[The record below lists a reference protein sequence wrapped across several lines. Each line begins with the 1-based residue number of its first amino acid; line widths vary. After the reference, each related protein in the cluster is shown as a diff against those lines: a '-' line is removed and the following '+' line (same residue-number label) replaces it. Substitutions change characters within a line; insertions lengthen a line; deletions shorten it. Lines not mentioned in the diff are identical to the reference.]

1 MAMMTLTLLPV
12 LLVMLLMLALAICVA
27 VFVYKDAVSRG
38 MPGILWAA
46 VALLVPGLV
55 GLLIYLVVRGNYSAL
70 RCAACGQ
77 AAPDLPPL
85 RAASGSGLAV
95 LCGLRPA
102 GARRQHPGAGGG
114 ACCRPQQPLAVG
126 GAGHCGRCAG
136 AVCAGAGPAAFH
148 QYCSLNCGI
157 DRREPP
163 GSTSPRRLFL
173 CVPPKGAAVLTIS

>member
-70 RCAACGQ
+70 RCAACGGPVKEQ
-77 AAPDLPPL
+77 YMVCPHCGAKL
-85 RAASGSGLAV
+85 RQT
-95 LCGLRPA
+95 CP
-102 GARRQHPGAGGG
+102 
-114 ACCRPQQPLAVG
+114 
-126 GAGHCGRCAG
+126 HCGRPLEAGWQCCAG
-136 AVCAGAGPAAFH
+136 CGQPVPADSTPA
-148 QYCSLNCGI
+148 QAATKTSRA
-157 DRREPP
+157 RREGEGCFMARPP
-163 GSTSPRRLFL
+163 FLKRGHWTAKPDQTSSTGS
-173 CVPPKGAAVLTIS
+173 

>member
-55 GLLIYLVVRGNYSAL
+55 GLLIYLVVRGNYSTL
-70 RCAACGQ
+70 RCAACGGPVKEQ
-77 AAPDLPPL
+77 YMVCPHCGAKL
-85 RAASGSGLAV
+85 RQT
-95 LCGLRPA
+95 CP
-102 GARRQHPGAGGG
+102 H
-114 ACCRPQQPLAVG
+114 C
-126 GAGHCGRCAG
+126 AGHCGRCAG